1 MCDSLV
7 HKITALYILVF
18 PPQVIVQTANL
29 NYSLGNLE
37 KFFHDIHYPDAIN
50 ISRQVPPIW
59 INDPPNVPLY
69 CLYGTGVPTPEKFVY
84 GADEFP
90 DTFPKTLFGDGDG
103 TVNIRSL
110 KACQS
115 FVGKQKQK
123 VVTKSFS
130 MHGRTQVGFNMH
142 HERLEPKNGEMIIF
156 PSWLLHGSDNVQNE
170 TKDRPVISL
179 NAGYKS

>member
-37 KFFHDIHYPDAIN
+37 KFFDDIHYPDAIN

-130 MHGRTQVGFNMH
+130 NADHMGIIGDIRVIEFV
-142 HERLEPKNGEMIIF
+142 KNLV
-156 PSWLLHGSDNVQNE
+156 S
-170 TKDRPVISL
+170 SL
-179 NAGYKS
+179 D